1 MTIAHQTL
9 SIRTGIAAQYSR
21 YTQSWE
27 GMTTAHHSAALTG
40 TLCSAMV
47 QPVILANGS
56 VERSAPPWSWTAVA
70 DLIRLRNQSGTWLL
84 MLPSL
89 WSLTLANQG
98 RPPLLLLGV
107 FALGAFV
114 MRSLGVVFN
123 DLADRNFDK
132 HVARTSSRPLAVGRL
147 APRQALLVALALAIV
162 AALLVWTLN
171 TFTILLSPI
180 ALFLAAIYPFS
191 KRWIQLPQAVLG
203 IAFGWGAIMAWS
215 ASRGTIDRPAWLI
228 FAATVCWAI
237 AYDTIYAL
245 QDREDDRRIGVKSSA
260 LLFGEAVPEAVG
272 LFLFGMVICLV
283 SAGQSSGLRMGYY
296 LVLALLTGL
305 FVRQVLRLRA
315 PITPH
320 AAFVMFQQHVYAG
333 AAVLFGI
340 WIGTCENM
348 R

>member
-1 MTIAHQTL
+1 
-9 SIRTGIAAQYSR
+9 
-21 YTQSWE
+21 
-27 GMTTAHHSAALTG
+27 
-40 TLCSAMV
+40 MV
-47 QPVILANGS
+47 QPVILANDP
-56 VERSAPPWSWTAVA
+56 VERLAPSWSWNAVA

-89 WSLTLANQG
+89 WSLVLANHG
-98 RPPLLLLGV
+98 RPPLSLLVV

-132 HVARTSSRPLAVGRL
+132 HVARTSSRPLADGRL
-147 APRQALLVALALAIV
+147 SPRQARLVALFLAIV
-162 AALLVWTLN
+162 AAFLALTLN
-171 TFTILLSPI
+171 TFTILLSPV

-215 ASRGTIDRPAWLI
+215 ASRGTIDQPAWLL

-260 LLFGEAVPEAVG
+260 LFFGEAVPAAVG
-272 LFLFGMVICLV
+272 LFLSGMVICLMA
-283 SAGQSSGLRMGYY
+283 AGQLSGLRMGYY
-296 LVLALLTGL
+296 LMLVLLTGL
-305 FVRQVLRLRA
+305 FIWQVRRLRT
-315 PITPH
+315 PIAPH
-320 AAFVMFQQHVYAG
+320 AAFTMFQQHVYAG

-340 WIGTCENM
+340 WIGT
-348 R
+348 